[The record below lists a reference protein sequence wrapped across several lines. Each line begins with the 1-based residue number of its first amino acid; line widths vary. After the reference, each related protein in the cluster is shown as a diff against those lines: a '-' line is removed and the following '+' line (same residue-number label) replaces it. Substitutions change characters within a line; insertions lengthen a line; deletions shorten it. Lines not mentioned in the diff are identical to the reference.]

1 MRDLS
6 GGQAVEI
13 LAKVNNLHSKMFT
26 TELGIFLG
34 FMCKVDY
41 WESLKTEHCLE

>member
-26 TELGIFLG
+26 TELG

-41 WESLKTEHCLE
+41 CE

>member
-13 LAKVNNLHSKMFT
+13 LAKVNNLHSMMFT
-26 TELGIFLG
+26 TELV

-41 WESLKTEHCLE
+41 CESLKTEHCLE